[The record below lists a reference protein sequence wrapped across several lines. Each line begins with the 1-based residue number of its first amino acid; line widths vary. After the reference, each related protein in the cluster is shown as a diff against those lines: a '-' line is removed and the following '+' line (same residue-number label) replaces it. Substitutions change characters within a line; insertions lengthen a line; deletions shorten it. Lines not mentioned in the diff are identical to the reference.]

1 MLLGCIADDIT
12 GATDLALNL
21 VRNGMKT
28 IQVSGVPEGDVDFSN
43 VDAVVVALKSR
54 TIPVDEAVE
63 QSRAALA
70 VLSQAGAKQFYFKYC
85 STFDSTDKGNI
96 GPVIE
101 ALKADL
107 KASVVIACPAFPET
121 GRSVYQ
127 GHLFVESRLLS
138 ESPLKDHPLTPMND
152 PDLVRVLQKQMKD
165 KVALLP
171 WQIVSQG
178 EAAIQDELNRHDQD
192 AAVFIADAIT
202 HEDLHALGAAC
213 SEHALVTGGSG
224 MAIGL
229 PENFRKSGQL
239 QAKNPVVDFR
249 YPRGKTAILAG
260 SCSLATSGQIEY
272 AKKNGFPVLQL
283 DPLVLAKDDG
293 EINKVCRWLEKIIAS
308 QELPPIVYSTAVP
321 DDVAEIKAALG
332 DIDVGEMIEQTHGRI
347 AQFLYEIGVSK
358 LIVAGGETS
367 GAVVDALGV
376 KQLEIGVEIAPGVPW
391 TLSRADKLLAL
402 ALKSGNFGGEN
413 FFVKAWEMTW

>member
-28 IQVSGVPEGDVDFSN
+28 IQVSGIPEGDLDFSN

-54 TIPVDEAVE
+54 TIPVDQAVE

-70 VLSQAGAKQFYFKYC
+70 VLSKAGAKQFYFKYC
-85 STFDSTDKGNI
+85 STFDSTDEGNI
-96 GPVIE
+96 GPVLE

-107 KASVVIACPAFPET
+107 NSNVVIACPAFPET

-152 PDLVRVLQKQMKD
+152 PDLVRVLQKQTKL
-165 KVALLP
+165 KVGLLP

-178 EAAIQDELNRHDQD
+178 EAAIYDELKRHDQD
-192 AAVFIADAIT
+192 ATVFIADAIT

-213 SEHALVTGGSG
+213 SEHTLVTGGSG

-239 QAKNPVVDFR
+239 QDKNPVIDFR

-260 SCSLATSGQIEY
+260 SCSLATNGQIEY
-272 AKKNGFPVLQL
+272 AKKSGFPVLQL
-283 DPLVLAKDDG
+283 DPLALAKDDG
-293 EINKVCRWLEKIIAS
+293 EINRVCRWLEKTITS
-308 QELPPIVYSTAVP
+308 QEFPPIVYSTAVP
-321 DDVAEIKAALG
+321 DDVAEIKASLG
-332 DIDVGEMIEQTHGRI
+332 TIDVGEMIEQTHGRI

-367 GAVVDALGV
+367 GAVIDALGV

-391 TLSRADKLLAL
+391 TLSRTNKLLAL
-402 ALKSGNFGGEN
+402 ALKSGNFGGED
-413 FFVKAWEMTW
+413 FFVKAWKMTS